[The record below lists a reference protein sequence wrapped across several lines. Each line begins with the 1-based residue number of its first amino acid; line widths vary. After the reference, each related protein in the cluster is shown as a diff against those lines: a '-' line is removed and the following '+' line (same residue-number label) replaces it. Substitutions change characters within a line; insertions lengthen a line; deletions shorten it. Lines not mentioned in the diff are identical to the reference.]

1 MSVVAEDLIVILG
14 VAFDRCFDI
23 VSDIRSNDNTWI
35 LVGYVRVLFF
45 VSLIRL
51 MRD

>member
-23 VSDIRSNDNTWI
+23 ASDIRSNDSTCV
-35 LVGYVRVLFF
+35 LVGSVSVFIF

-51 MRD
+51 MKD